1 LGFFAPAGSTTVAV
15 RWRPAATSGGRL
27 APTARPRQA
36 HVKHLWYVRRWR
48 SQQVSTLIE
57 CTING

>member
-1 LGFFAPAGSTTVAV
+1 
-15 RWRPAATSGGRL
+15 
-27 APTARPRQA
+27 
-36 HVKHLWYVRRWR
+36 VKHLWYVRRWR